1 MRIAESVTVAAPAA
15 AVWERIAD
23 PVRWPRDLGRMRC
36 SHLHGTPRVG
46 AGARY
51 WLHLE
56 VGAAE
61 VGSLI
66 EILEYEPDGA
76 LSWTTIRGFEQR
88 GHWRLREHDGH
99 ETELTLSVSYQ
110 ASGGLAALATDELSS
125 IYVSRYLREALQTL
139 ARRLQ
144 STSTD
149 ASAPGPTALLTGGA
163 RALIHDVR
171 LAGVLARA
179 HVGSPVRPDRYLGSL
194 AAVARYGPTIAG
206 RYQAAGTLHPDAVA
220 VVDEREALTFSGL
233 RERVEALASALA
245 SNGVGPGERVA
256 LMCANHRELLEAILA
271 TCRLGAN
278 RIMIGT
284 EVDREVLA
292 GLLESERPRAIICD
306 SDLSSRLS
314 GMMRGRERCIAWAEP
329 GRTHRH
335 PTLQELIA
343 KADTSA
349 HAPLVGYDAHTI
361 TIASDG
367 NGTASRTMQR
377 PPSTRALLSILDS
390 IPLRAG
396 EPLCVAAPLSR
407 PWLLTVLGL
416 ASVLASTLM
425 LRREFDAEAT
435 LQSIERERVSCLVLE
450 TAMLEAILK
459 LPRRLRERHDTSSL
473 RAVIVGDHPVSPA
486 LAGRFRGEYGELLY
500 SVYATAAA
508 GWAAIAGPRELR
520 RAPGTAGRPP
530 RGTVVRVLDADG
542 VPALPGYTGRIFI
555 AGQTLEEA
563 EREGTESFD
572 GAIFSGENGHLDDHG
587 RLFIEQRTERKAAAG
602 PRRGA

>member
-1 MRIAESVTVAAPAA
+1 MRIAESVTVAAPAT

-66 EILEYEPDGA
+66 EILEYEPGGA

-88 GHWRLREHDGH
+88 GHWRLRERDGH

-149 ASAPGPTALLTGGA
+149 ASAPEPAALLPGGA
-163 RALIHDVR
+163 RALIRDVR

-179 HVGSPVRPDRYLGSL
+179 HVGSPAWPDRYLGSL
-194 AAVARYGPTIAG
+194 AAIARYGPTIAG
-206 RYQAAGTLHPDAVA
+206 RYQAAGTLHPDTVA

-233 RERVEALASALA
+233 RERVDALASALA

-256 LMCANHRELLEAILA
+256 LMCDNHREQLEAILA
-271 TCRLGAN
+271 TCRLGAD
-278 RIMIGT
+278 RLMIDT

-306 SDLSSRLS
+306 SHLSSRLS
-314 GMMRGRERCIAWAEP
+314 GTMRGRERCIVWAEP
-329 GRTHRH
+329 GTAHRH

-343 KADTSA
+343 TADTSA
-349 HAPLVGYDAHTI
+349 RAPLVGYDAHTI
-361 TIASDG
+361 TIAPAG
-367 NGTASRTMQR
+367 NGTAIRTTHQ
-377 PPSTRALLSILDS
+377 PPSTRALLSILDL

-396 EPLCVAAPLSR
+396 ETLCVAAPLSR

-416 ASVLASTLM
+416 ASVLASTLV

-473 RAVIVGDHPVSPA
+473 RTVIVGDRPVPPA
-486 LAGRFRGEYGELLY
+486 LAGRFSQAYGELLY
-500 SVYATAAA
+500 SAYATATA
-508 GWAAIAGPRELR
+508 GWVTIAGPRELR

-542 VPALPGYTGRIFI
+542 VPALPGHTGRIFI
-555 AGQTLEEA
+555 AGETLEEA
-563 EREGTESFD
+563 EREGIESFD

-587 RLFIEQRTERKAAAG
+587 RLFVEQRTERKAAAG